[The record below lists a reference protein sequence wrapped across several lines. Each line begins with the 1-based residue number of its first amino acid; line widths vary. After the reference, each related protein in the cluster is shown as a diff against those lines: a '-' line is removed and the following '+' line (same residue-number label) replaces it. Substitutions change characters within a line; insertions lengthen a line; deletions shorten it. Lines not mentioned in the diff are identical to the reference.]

1 MPTRDAVASNDA
13 YGTVAT
19 REKQGSGVNAVRL
32 VLTTGPSGFVGV
44 NVGCVGR
51 LDRLVLIPG
60 SGGEQPTDQWDL
72 TITDEDGVQIFQDT
86 GISNSATE
94 VSYPSATNIQ
104 NVFGLLTFLVEN
116 AGPENDMVIV
126 AYFH

>member
-1 MPTRDAVASNDA
+1 MPTRDAVAGNAD
-13 YGTVAT
+13 YGIIET

-32 VLTTGPSGFVGV
+32 ALITGTSGFVSV
-44 NVGCVGR
+44 TLGCVGR

-86 GISNSATE
+86 GISNSTSE
-94 VSYPSATNIQ
+94 VSYPSGTNIQ
-104 NVFGLLTFLVEN
+104 NVFGILTFLVEN
-116 AGPENDMVIV
+116 AGPENTMVIV

>member
-1 MPTRDAVASNDA
+1 MASRQADANTEA
-13 YGTVAT
+13 YGTIET

-32 VLTTGPSGFVGV
+32 ILTMGTSGFVSV
-44 NVGCVGR
+44 TLGCVGR

-72 TITDEDGVQIFQDT
+72 TITDEDGIQIFQDT
-86 GISNSATE
+86 GVSNSTAE
-94 VSYPSATNIQ
+94 VSYPSGTNIQ
-104 NVFGLLTFLVEN
+104 NVYGLLTFLVEN
-116 AGPENDMVIV
+116 AGSENTVTIV